1 MLCDSFEHGY
11 LLAEQ
16 NSPLLGKNTK
26 RSDAVRHTNAKFGW
40 GTKSGKELLELEP
53 RMRFVSENSYNDEMR
68 KYSVRGKIFAVVGRN
83 LNNRLA
89 VFKW

>member
-1 MLCDSFEHGY
+1 M
-11 LLAEQ
+11 
-16 NSPLLGKNTK
+16 
-26 RSDAVRHTNAKFGW
+26 
-40 GTKSGKELLELEP
+40 EP